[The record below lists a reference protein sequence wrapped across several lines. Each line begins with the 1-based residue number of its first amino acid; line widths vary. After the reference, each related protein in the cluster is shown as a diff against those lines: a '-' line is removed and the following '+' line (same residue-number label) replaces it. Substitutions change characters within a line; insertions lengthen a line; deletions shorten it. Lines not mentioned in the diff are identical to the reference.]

1 MFRNLS
7 GTLAAANAVYG
18 GKTEKPMS
26 PCLRS
31 DIYVLMDQVK
41 PWLVADLDRARAGDG
56 VSYSGLMS
64 IIKKHFPDAKLGL
77 DSRGDTEGEVS
88 VVVSGITNMIFEM
101 SRWDGMMS
109 GLAMKTWVE
118 VLGEAYLQVAAANEG
133 SKTDLIRK
141 GISKGVEMADTA
153 LVTKEFAVRLQLISL
168 LKNVNAKLYGAGSAE
183 ARSGSALWSSRF
195 I

>member
-31 DIYVLMDQVK
+31 DIYMLMDQVK

-77 DSRGDTEGEVS
+77 DSRGDKEGEVS

-101 SRWDGMMS
+101 SRWY
-109 GLAMKTWVE
+109 AFHPCTR
-118 VLGEAYLQVAAANEG
+118 Q
-133 SKTDLIRK
+133 
-141 GISKGVEMADTA
+141 
-153 LVTKEFAVRLQLISL
+153 LV
-168 LKNVNAKLYGAGSAE
+168 
-183 ARSGSALWSSRF
+183 SSF
-195 I
+195 CH